1 MNKRFI
7 LLTVISAYLILGCNK
22 EGFIDSPDARL
33 SVSADTLFYD
43 TVFTTVGS
51 VTQFFKI
58 YNDNSQK
65 LRLSSVTLAG
75 GNNSAFKM
83 NVDGVAGS
91 KVDNLE
97 IEGKDS
103 LYVFV
108 SVSINQNTTNLPF
121 IVQDSIRI
129 EYNGN
134 SRWVQLQAWGQN
146 ANFLRNMRL
155 SGNVVWTNDLP
166 YVIMGGLRVD
176 TNATLTIQK
185 GTRIFMHA
193 DAPFVVD
200 GRLIVQG
207 IAADSGRIYFSGDR
221 LDNPYRDFPGSWP
234 GIYFRGR
241 SHDSQLDYAVIKNS
255 YQGVVVEDP
264 SINANPKVILNQCII
279 DNIYD
284 AGIIGIQTSI
294 NANNCVVSNC
304 GKNVIL
310 AKGGTYN
317 FNHCTVPTY
326 TNAYLVHKEPVLL
339 VTNFIKQDNNYL
351 TADLN
356 ATFSN
361 CIFWGEGGSIDDE
374 VVVSKQGTTI
384 FSVSF
389 VNSLWKV
396 KTSPPNTTAVA
407 MINNTDPQF
416 DSVDVQK
423 RFFNFRLKSTSPA
436 INKGLSTVLAVD
448 LDGNPR
454 AVGLPDMGAYE
465 KQ

>member
-1 MNKRFI
+1 MNKRFL
-7 LLTVISAYLILGCNK
+7 LLTAISAYLILGCKK

-33 SVSADTLFYD
+33 SVSADSLSFD
-43 TVFTTVGS
+43 TVFTTIGS

-75 GNNSAFKM
+75 GNNSSFNM

-129 EYNGN
+129 DYNGN

-146 ANFLRNMRL
+146 ANFLRNRRL
-155 SGNVVWTNDLP
+155 TGNVVWTNDLP
-166 YVIMGGLRVD
+166 YVILGGLQVD
-176 TNATLTIQK
+176 TSATLTIQK

-264 SINANPKVILNQCII
+264 SINANPKVILNQCIL

-304 GKNVIL
+304 GKNIIL
-310 AKGGTYN
+310 AKGGIYN

-326 TNAYLVHKEPVLL
+326 TNPYLVHKEPVLL
-339 VTNFIKQDNNYL
+339 VTNFIKQDNIYL

-374 VVVSKQGTTI
+374 VVVSKQGSTI

-407 MINNTDPQF
+407 MINNTNPQF

-423 RFFNFRLKSTSPA
+423 RFFNFRLKPTSPA
-436 INKGLSTVLAVD
+436 VNKGLSTVLTVD

>member
-33 SVSADTLFYD
+33 SVSADTLFFD

-423 RFFNFRLKSTSPA
+423 RFFNFRLKST
-436 INKGLSTVLAVD
+436 
-448 LDGNPR
+448 
-454 AVGLPDMGAYE
+454 
-465 KQ
+465 

>member
-1 MNKRFI
+1 MNTRFI
-7 LLTVISAYLILGCNK
+7 LLTAISAYLILGCKK

-33 SVSADTLFYD
+33 SVSADTLFFD

-91 KVDNLE
+91 KVNNLE

-108 SVSINQNTTNLPF
+108 SVSINQNATNLPF

-129 EYNGN
+129 DYNGN

-146 ANFLRNMRL
+146 ANFLRGMRL
-155 SGNVVWTNDLP
+155 TGNVVWTNDLP
-166 YVIMGGLRVD
+166 YVILGGLQVD
-176 TNATLTIQK
+176 TSATLTIQR

-207 IAADSGRIYFSGDR
+207 IATDSGRIYFSGDR

-241 SHDSQLDYAVIKNS
+241 SHDSQLDFAVIKNS

-284 AGIIGIQTSI
+284 AGIIGLHTSI

-317 FNHCTVPTY
+317 FNHCTVPSY
-326 TNAYLVHKEPVLL
+326 TTSYQVHKEPVLL
-339 VTNFIKQDNNYL
+339 VTNFVKVDNNYL

-356 ATFSN
+356 ATFTN

-389 VNSLWKV
+389 SNSLWKV
-396 KTSPPNTTAVA
+396 KSIPPNTTSVA

-416 DSVDVQK
+416 DSVDVQR
-423 RFFNFRLKSTSPA
+423 RFFNFHLKPTSPA
-436 INKGLSTVLAVD
+436 INKGLPTALAVD
-448 LDGNPR
+448 LDGNAR

>member
-7 LLTVISAYLILGCNK
+7 LLTALSAYLVLGCKK

-33 SVSADTLFYD
+33 GLSADTLFFD

-58 YNDNSQK
+58 YNDNNQK
-65 LRLSSVTLAG
+65 LRLSSVTLSG

-91 KVDNLE
+91 KVENLE

-108 SVSINQNTTNLPF
+108 SVSINQNTSNLPF
-121 IVQDSIRI
+121 VVQDSIRI
-129 EYNGN
+129 DYNGN

-146 ANFLRNMRL
+146 ANFLRGVRL
-155 SGNVVWTNDLP
+155 TGNVAWTNDLP
-166 YVIMGGLRVD
+166 YVILDGLQVD

-207 IAADSGRIYFSGDR
+207 IAADSGRVYFSGDR
-221 LDNPYRDFPGSWP
+221 LDDPYRDFPGGWP

-241 SHDSQLDYAVIKNS
+241 SHDNQLDYAVIRNS

-279 DNIYD
+279 DNVYD
-284 AGIIGIQTSI
+284 AGLIGLQTSI
-294 NANNCVVSNC
+294 NVNNCLVSNC

-317 FNHCTVPTY
+317 FNHCTVSSY
-326 TNAYLVHKEPVLL
+326 TNPYLLHKEPVLL
-339 VTNFIKQDNNYL
+339 VTNFIKQGNNYL
-351 TADLN
+351 TSDLN
-356 ATFSN
+356 AAFTN

-374 VVVSKQGTTI
+374 VVVSKQGNTI

-396 KTSPPNTTAVA
+396 KSNPPNTTAVA

-416 DSVDVQK
+416 DSIDVQK
-423 RFFNFRLKSTSPA
+423 RLFNFRLKPSSPA
-436 INKGLSTVLAVD
+436 INKGLSTIPVVD

>member
-1 MNKRFI
+1 MNKRLV
-7 LLTVISAYLILGCNK
+7 LLTAFIAYVILGCKK
-22 EGFIDSPDARL
+22 EGFIESPDARL
-33 SVSADTLFYD
+33 GLSADTLFYD
-43 TVFTTVGS
+43 TVFTTIGS

-58 YNDNSQK
+58 HNNNNQK
-65 LRLSSVTLAG
+65 LRLNSVELAG
-75 GNNSAFKM
+75 GNSSSFKM
-83 NVDGVAGS
+83 NVDGVPGTEIN
-91 KVDNLE
+91 NLE
-97 IEGKDS
+97 IDANDS

-108 SVSINQNTTNLPF
+108 SVTINQNTTNLPF

-129 EYNGN
+129 NYNGN
-134 SRWVQLQAWGQN
+134 NRWVQLQAWGQN
-146 ANFLRNMRL
+146 ANFLRATSL

-166 YVIMGGLRVD
+166 YVIQGGLQVD

-185 GTRIFMHA
+185 GTRIFLHA

-207 IAADSGRIYFSGDR
+207 IAADSGRVYFSGDR
-221 LDNPYRDFPGSWP
+221 LDDPYRDFPGGWP
-234 GIYFRGR
+234 GIYFRGL

-255 YQGVVVEDP
+255 YQGIVVEDP
-264 SINANPKVILNQCII
+264 SINANPKVTLNQCII
-279 DNIYD
+279 DNAYD
-284 AGIIGIQTSI
+284 VGILGVHTSI
-294 NANNCVVSNC
+294 NANNCLVSNC
-304 GKNVIL
+304 GKNIIL

-317 FNHCTVPTY
+317 FNHCTVSSY
-326 TNAYLVHKEPVLL
+326 TNPYLLHKEPVLL
-339 VTNFIKQDNNYL
+339 VTNFIKQENNYL

-356 ATFSN
+356 ASFNN

-374 VVVSKQGTTI
+374 VVVSKQGNTI

-389 VNSLWKV
+389 ANSLWKV
-396 KTSPPNTTAVA
+396 KNNPSNTTAVA

-416 DSVDVQK
+416 DSIDSQK
-423 RFFNFRLKSTSPA
+423 RLFNFRLKSSSPA
-436 INKGLSTVLAVD
+436 INKGLSTPLVVD

>member
-193 DAPFVVD
+193 DAPFEVD

-389 VNSLWKV
+389 INSLWKV

-436 INKGLSTVLAVD
+436 KNKGLSTVLAVD